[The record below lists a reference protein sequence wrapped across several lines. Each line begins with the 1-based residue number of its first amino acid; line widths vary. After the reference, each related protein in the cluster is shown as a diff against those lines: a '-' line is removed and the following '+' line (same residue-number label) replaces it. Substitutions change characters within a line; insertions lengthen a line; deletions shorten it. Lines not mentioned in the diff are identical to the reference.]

1 MVLKAIV
8 CLTGP
13 RFYCRNAI
21 MNTTEDTTLPD
32 ETSELAKSIRER
44 LGARSIVLVGLMGAG
59 KSTVG
64 KKLAS
69 LVELPFFDADHEIEK
84 VSTMSIPEL
93 FEAYGEAEFRDLE
106 RRVIARMLEEGPI
119 VLATGGGAYMN
130 EQTRSAIASTGISV
144 WLKAELDVLMS
155 RVVRKQNR
163 PLLKNSDPRGVMERL
178 MGERYPIYAY
188 ADLTINSR
196 EEKKE
201 IIAFEAMQAIAGHLG
216 GQALSN
222 ETKTDEEAGS

>member
-1 MVLKAIV
+1 MA
-8 CLTGP
+8 
-13 RFYCRNAI
+13 R
-21 MNTTEDTTLPD
+21 
-32 ETSELAKSIRER
+32 SIRER
-44 LGARSIVLVGLMGAG
+44 LGRKSIVLIGLMGAG

-69 LVELPFFDADHEIEK
+69 MVELPFFDADTEIEK
-84 VSTMSIPEL
+84 VSTMTVPEL

-130 EQTRSAIASTGISV
+130 EQTRRAIATDGVSV
-144 WLKAELDVLMS
+144 WLNAELDVLMG

-163 PLLKNSDPRGVMERL
+163 PLLKNDDPRAVMERL
-178 MGERYPIYAY
+178 MGERYPVYAQ
-188 ADLTINSR
+188 ADLTIHSR

-201 IIAFEAMQAIAGHLG
+201 IIALEAMQAVLQHLD
-216 GQALSN
+216 ALGLN
-222 ETKTDEEAGS
+222 DKDAI

>member
-1 MVLKAIV
+1 
-8 CLTGP
+8 
-13 RFYCRNAI
+13 
-21 MNTTEDTTLPD
+21 MNTTEDIPGAAQIP
-32 ETSELAKSIRER
+32 ELARSIRER
-44 LGARSIVLVGLMGAG
+44 LGHKSIVLVGLMGAG

-64 KKLAS
+64 KKLAT

-84 VSTMSIPEL
+84 VSTMTIAEL
-93 FEAYGEAEFRDLE
+93 FESYGEAEFRDLE

-130 EQTRSAIASTGISV
+130 DQTRRTIASEGVSL
-144 WLKAELDVLMS
+144 WLKAELDVLMA

-163 PLLKNSDPRGVMERL
+163 PLLKNDNPRGVMERL
-178 MGERYPIYAY
+178 ITERYPVYAL

-201 IIAFEAMQAIAGHLG
+201 VIAFEAMQAIASHLDG
-216 GQALSN
+216 IVVIN
-222 ETKTDEEAGS
+222 EETGS

>member
-1 MVLKAIV
+1 
-8 CLTGP
+8 
-13 RFYCRNAI
+13 
-21 MNTTEDTTLPD
+21 MNTTEDIPGAAQIP
-32 ETSELAKSIRER
+32 ELAKSIRER
-44 LGARSIVLVGLMGAG
+44 LGHKSIVLVGLMGAG

-64 KKLAS
+64 KKLAT

-84 VSTMSIPEL
+84 VSTMTIPEL
-93 FEAYGEAEFRDLE
+93 FESYGEAEFRDLE

-130 EQTRSAIASTGISV
+130 DQTRRTIASEGVSL
-144 WLKAELDVLMS
+144 WLKAELDVLMA

-163 PLLKNSDPRGVMERL
+163 PLLKNDNPRGVMERL
-178 MGERYPIYAY
+178 ITERYPVYAL

-201 IIAFEAMQAIAGHLG
+201 VIAFEAMQAIASHLDG
-216 GQALSN
+216 IVVTN
-222 ETKTDEEAGS
+222 EETGS